1 MSSSFST
8 NIKDYTLSE
17 LMGILQINELN
28 PTEIK
33 QKTNKYY
40 EKYKYEDPELA
51 IFFKNIQ
58 SNLLQ
63 YSDYLT
69 ENNSKQ
75 ETKNKIIVEGF
86 TSTSN
91 PLNDAIYP
99 PAEKQITD
107 WYENEALSQSD
118 QNQQDKITDR
128 KQKIDVFG
136 NEQVPM
142 KREQVATTDT
152 FQLPVKQDSLN
163 PNLKNTITRFIN
175 IDSQF
180 RQYTNGVDSGSTNF
194 TLDLSDTL
202 KDVLS
207 IRLYSYQIPYT
218 WYTIDDAYGNTC
230 LWIINED
237 FIIPVSIAPG
247 NYTSTEFTSTLN
259 TSFQTAGFIDLSNNI
274 VSYNP
279 NNGLI
284 TISLFGITYL
294 DPIYGT
300 DTFICS
306 GETIIQFYDFTGGL
320 KCSGVKCQT
329 KTNNFFNGTLGWLM
343 GYRLPYIN
351 VIENGNIAPAV
362 LNLSGPKYLLL
373 SIDDY
378 NQNHVNNSLV
388 SIAQLSNRLKMPEYY
403 SPDIPSTCIPATQR
417 GNNLAE
423 IIKQSQLQ
431 SLFDLQTTNPL
442 NGLLIAGKYEEDYS
456 ATQIVLPSAP
466 RTLTQ
471 AQLYT
476 INQINSNEN
485 NLTNYLAKA
494 PISSDILATLPIKT
508 SGVSTGTLL
517 VEFSSSLQNN
527 IRTYFGPINI
537 ERMSVQLMDDKGNLL
552 NLNGGDWCI
561 TLICDCLYQY

>member
-17 LMGILQINELN
+17 LMGILEINELN
-28 PTEIK
+28 PTEIT

-40 EKYKYEDPELA
+40 EKYKSEDPNLA

-69 ENNSKQ
+69 DNTSKQ
-75 ETKNKIIVEGF
+75 ETQNKIVVEGF
-86 TSTSN
+86 TDRS
-91 PLNDAIYP
+91 DAIYP
-99 PAEKQITD
+99 PGEKQITD
-107 WYENEALSQSD
+107 WYENEALPQSD

-142 KREQVATTDT
+142 KREQLATTDT
-152 FQLPVKQDSLN
+152 YQLPVKQDSLN

-230 LWIINED
+230 FWVINEEL
-237 FIIPVSIAPG
+237 IIPVSIAPG
-247 NYTSTEFTSTLN
+247 NYGPTEFVDILN
-259 TSFQTAGFIDLSNNI
+259 QSFQSAGFMDPSNNI

-284 TISLFGITYL
+284 TLSLFGITYL
-294 DPIYGT
+294 DPVYGT
-300 DTFICS
+300 STFICS
-306 GETIIQFYDFTGGL
+306 EETIIQFYDFTGGL
-320 KCSGVKCQT
+320 KCSGAKCQT

-351 VIENGNIAPAV
+351 VIESGNIAPAV

-373 SIDDY
+373 SVDDY

-388 SIAQLSNRLKMPEYY
+388 SISQLSNRLKMPEYY
-403 SPDIPSTCIPATQR
+403 SPDIPSTCIPANQR

-423 IIKQSQLQ
+423 IIRQTKIQ

-442 NGLLIAGKYEEDYS
+442 NGLLIAGKYEEDYTD
-456 ATQIVLPSAP
+456 TQIVLPSAP

-476 INQINSNEN
+476 INQINNNEN

-494 PISSDILATLPIKT
+494 PTSSDILATLPIKT
-508 SGVSTGTLL
+508 SGVNTGTLL

-537 ERMSVQLMDDKGNLL
+537 ERLLVQLMDDKGNLL

>member
-1 MSSSFST
+1 MQSSYST
-8 NIKDYTLSE
+8 NIADYTLAE
-17 LMGILQINELN
+17 LMGILEINEIN

-33 QKTNKYY
+33 KITNNYY
-40 EKYKYEDPELA
+40 EKYKYEDPNLA

-63 YSDYLT
+63 YANYLT
-69 ENNSKQ
+69 ENTTTH
-75 ETKNKIIVEGF
+75 ETQNKIIVEGF
-86 TSTSN
+86 TSNNSQ
-91 PLNDAIYP
+91 NDAIYP
-99 PAEKQITD
+99 PGEKQVTD
-107 WYENEALSQSD
+107 WYENEALTQTD
-118 QNQQDKITDR
+118 ENQTNKITDR

-142 KREQVATTDT
+142 KREQIATTDT

-194 TLDLSDTL
+194 TLDLSDSL

-230 LWIINED
+230 LWIIETD
-237 FIIPVSIAPG
+237 IIIPVSIAPG
-247 NYTSTEFTSTLN
+247 NYSPAEFVTILN
-259 TSFQTAGFIDLSNNI
+259 QSFQTAGFIDSSNNI
-274 VSYNP
+274 VSYNA

-284 TISLFGITYL
+284 TLSLFGISYS
-294 DPIYGT
+294 DPVYGT
-300 DTFICS
+300 SFICS

-320 KCSGVKCQT
+320 KCSGEKCQT
-329 KTNNFFNGTLGWLM
+329 KTNHFFNGTLGWLM

-351 VIENGNIAPAV
+351 VIENGNVAPAI

-403 SPDIPSTCIPATQR
+403 TPDIPRTCISANEK
-417 GNNLAE
+417 GNNLTE
-423 IIKQSQLQ
+423 IIRQSKTQ

-442 NGLLIAGKYEEDYS
+442 NGLLIAGKYEQDY
-456 ATQIVLPSAP
+456 TPTEIVLPSAP

-476 INQINSNEN
+476 INQINNNDN

-494 PISSDILATLPIKT
+494 PTSSDILATLPIKT
-508 SGVSTGTLL
+508 SGINTGTLL